1 MGQQTESLV
10 GKPQNIDGTMSK
22 SMGIEVW
29 IRSKK
34 YQNIQSNPNRGIR
47 LVFTLEIDAQG
58 PARCNHREA

>member
-29 IRSKK
+29 ICSKE
-34 YQNIQSNPNRGIR
+34 Y
-47 LVFTLEIDAQG
+47 
-58 PARCNHREA
+58 